1 MIRSL
6 VFALL
11 ALVSPAFAQF
21 PFGGNDEPHVKA
33 RLVPAMPSIQPGQT
47 VEVALVLDHE
57 EHWHTYYVNPGQAG
71 YPPSLEWTLPEGFT
85 AEELRF
91 PTPLLGNFAGA
102 PFYGYDGE
110 TWFLTRITAPED
122 LSGGSVTLEAKA
134 SWLTCHETCVPEDQ
148 DLALTLQIGESQA
161 KPAIAAAFAK
171 ARAALPAEEVPW
183 SVTASEN
190 GDMVT
195 LTLVP
200 ADASAD
206 PGDVHFFGEDSIEDS
221 SVEQTLGHQ
230 GNSWTL
236 TFPRNPDADPAPQ
249 RVKGILKASKGWGA
263 ESQSLGWAVD
273 LGFDAP
279 PANLAEVPGTA
290 KSTLATPVVLG
301 LMFLGGMILNLMPC
315 VFPVIGLKIMGF
327 VQQAGHSRSK
337 IVAHG
342 LVFTLGVLLSFW
354 ILAGILLA
362 GGIANWGGQLENP
375 WVVYVLLLVMLV
387 FGLNMFGVFEVG
399 ASATSVG
406 GHLTA
411 KQGLAG
417 TFFSGVLATVVA
429 TPCSAPFLA
438 PALGAAV
445 GLPAPWFFLAF
456 TLMALGLSTPYLVL
470 SAFPALVDK
479 LPRPGP
485 WMESFKQGMSFLLLG
500 TAGYLLWVYS
510 AQVFEQKSGQKGLW
524 VMLGLT
530 AVAAALWIYGRWSL
544 PGKSPSTRWT
554 ARGLALAIAAAGFIV
569 ARPTPESLTAEA
581 ANAPKI
587 HWAPWTKDLQEKL
600 IAEGKPVYVDF
611 TARWCLTCQTNKA
624 ATYSAD
630 MARYFEDHG
639 IVALKADKTTTRPDI
654 DEEIR
659 RLGMSAIPVNVFY
672 APGSDTPHVTQ
683 TVLTASYLR
692 AFLDQ
697 QLGGTADGGS

>member
-1 MIRSL
+1 MARL
-6 VFALL
+6 FLFFL
-11 ALVSPAFAQF
+11 ALVSLASAQF

-33 RLVPAMPSIQPGQT
+33 RLIPSRPSIEPGQT
-47 VEVALVLDHE
+47 LDVALVLDHE

-71 YPPSLEWTLPEGFT
+71 FPPSLKWELPEGFE
-85 AEELRF
+85 AGELQF
-91 PTPLLGNFAGA
+91 PTPVLGNFAGA
-102 PFYGYDGE
+102 PFYGYEGE
-110 TWFLTRITAPED
+110 TWFLTTLTAPES
-122 LSGGSVTLEAKA
+122 LEASEVTLKADA
-134 SWLTCHETCVPEDQ
+134 SWLTCNETCVPEDQ
-148 DLALTLQIGESQA
+148 ELSLTLEVGPSE
-161 KPAIAAAFAK
+161 PTAAMAGAFQE
-171 ARAALPAEEVPW
+171 ARSNLPAKDVPW
-183 SVTASEN
+183 SVSASQN
-190 GDMVT
+190 GAMIT

-200 ADASAD
+200 HEPRMELEDAR
-206 PGDVHFFGEDSIEDS
+206 FFGENSIEDS
-221 SVEQTLGHQ
+221 AAEQVLEKVGET
-230 GNSWTL
+230 WTL
-236 TFPRNPDADPAPQ
+236 TFPRNPETDPAPN
-249 RVKGILKASKGWGA
+249 RVKGILKAGRGWGA
-263 ESQSLGWAVD
+263 ADGQKGWFIDVPIEQPAE
-273 LGFDAP
+273 P
-279 PANLAEVPGTA
+279 PAPAAKGPGMT
-290 KSTLATPVVLG
+290 TPVILG

-337 IVAHG
+337 VVAHG
-342 LVFTLGVLLSFW
+342 ILFTLGVLVSFW
-354 ILAGILLA
+354 ILATVLLA
-362 GGIANWGGQLENP
+362 GGIANWGGQLESP

-406 GHLTA
+406 GNLA
-411 KQGLAG
+411 GKQGLTG

-445 GLPAPWFFLAF
+445 GLPAPLFFLAF
-456 TLMALGLSTPYLVL
+456 TVMALGLSTPYLVL
-470 SAFPALVDK
+470 SAFPALVDR

-510 AQVFEQKSGQKGLW
+510 AHVFDAKGVQ

-530 AVAAALWIYGRWSL
+530 AIATALWIYGRWSL
-544 PGKSPSTRWT
+544 PFKSASVRWT
-554 ARGLALAIAAAGFIV
+554 ARGLALAMALAGFIA
-569 ARPTPESLTAEA
+569 ARPLPTPTAAELEK
-581 ANAPKI
+581 PRI
-587 HWAPWTKDLQEKL
+587 HWQPWTKELQDQL

-624 ATYSAD
+624 AAYSED
-630 MARYFEDHG
+630 MARFFAQHD

-672 APGSDTPHVTQ
+672 APGSDTPHITQ
-683 TVLTASYLR
+683 TLLTEGYLR
-692 AFLDQ
+692 GFLEDK
-697 QLGGTADGGS
+697 LR